1 MRLLPALLTTSTLV
15 LAPACVRPGPAMP
28 ASWVGTPQAR
38 RPAFMSFNAL
48 TEVTPPQVR
57 HDAVR
62 DEATLVSLDAEQA
75 CFAVDVRTAIGYDE
89 PIDALEPRCKS
100 DKGWSGATASAERIS
115 VIDYDLGGAAE
126 SAAIHEILRDGDRD
140 RFNQVSSVAV
150 PPQVFRVVE
159 RATQLCCPI
168 RGNRLVRLE
177 LTSPRLRVGEV
188 GGRYRAAFAWALQ
201 PGEQEPPPEVA
212 Q

>member
-1 MRLLPALLTTSTLV
+1 MR
-15 LAPACVRPGPAMP
+15 APRAGDARELGGDGSGPA
-28 ASWVGTPQAR
+28 AGVHELQR
-38 RPAFMSFNAL
+38 L

-100 DKGWSGATASAERIS
+100 DRGWAGATASAERIS
-115 VIDYDLGGAAE
+115 VIDYGLEGGAETAT
-126 SAAIHEILRDGDRD
+126 IHEVLRDGNRD
-140 RFNQVSSVAV
+140 SFNQVSSVAV

-188 GGRYRAAFAWALQ
+188 GGATAPPS
-201 PGEQEPPPEVA
+201 PGLSSPGSRSLRPRLPSKSA
-212 Q
+212 